1 MGSKNSAPQSAPAP
15 TGNNEVLLIASRM
28 GPSIPGFG
36 QAYHTSVEV
45 NGIEY
50 SFSDGGVMTSTNR
63 ASHQVQQNDPQ
74 SRHGTEVVTIGFTN
88 KTGTMMQ
95 DSVVKYFSAG
105 TYDLLRKNCNCFSD
119 CAIWYLCKI
128 RLHQDYRSL
137 EKKGQK
143 YPSIAKYFTQESNPK
158 AASYDHEA
166 TILSLDPNRVFKE
179 SKGRSLRGESGESR
193 SSKTLTREELRA
205 KRLAALGN

>member
-137 EKKGQK
+137 EKKGQSF
-143 YPSIAKYFTQESNPK
+143 PSMIPGYEKNAK
-158 AASYDHEA
+158 ADAYDHEA
-166 TILSLDPNRVFKE
+166 TILALDPKRVFKE
-179 SKGRSLRGESGESR
+179 SKGYSLNDNNAKKD
-193 SSKTLTREELRA
+193 SKKLTKEEMRA
-205 KRLAALGN
+205 KRLAALGQN